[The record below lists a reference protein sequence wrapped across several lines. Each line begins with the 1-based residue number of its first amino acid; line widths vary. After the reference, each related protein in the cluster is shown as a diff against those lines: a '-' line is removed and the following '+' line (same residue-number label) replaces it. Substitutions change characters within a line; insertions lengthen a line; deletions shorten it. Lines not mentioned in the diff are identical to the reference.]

1 MTLSILATDRVSK
14 RGLAPLREDNGFE
27 VNRIHD
33 STTPEFE
40 EALAGAHALIVRS
53 ATKVTDD
60 MMGRAPRLRV
70 IGRAG
75 VGVDNIDVAAATA
88 RGIAVFNAPGGN
100 TIAAAELTMALMLSL
115 VRKVTE
121 ADRSIRDG
129 RWDRA
134 SFRGVELRGRTVGI
148 IGGGRIGGEVAKRCA
163 AFDMEVL
170 IDDPYL
176 GEERALELGAKLV
189 DLEDIVQMADVV
201 SLHVPL
207 TEETR
212 GLIDADALDRM
223 KGSAYLINVSR
234 GGVVDEKAL
243 AEALESRNIAGAAL
257 DVYESEPLSL
267 DSPLRK
273 APNLV
278 MTPHL
283 GASTKE
289 AQVGVAREVA
299 LAIRS
304 ALLDDDVSRALNSG
318 DLP

>member
-40 EALAGAHALIVRS
+40 EALSGAHALIVRS

-60 MMGRAPRLRV
+60 MMGRAPHLRV